1 VSVYLYDVNM
11 AKLGQMMMDPK
22 FAEFAISIGE
32 DLENKKVYILN
43 SL

>member
-1 VSVYLYDVNM
+1 
-11 AKLGQMMMDPK
+11 MMMDPK